1 MDTTF
6 YEDSSGGNSARP
18 TTTMLQAAQ
27 QQQQQQQQQ
36 LSTRGELSSRKRSM
50 TLDLNSAGRPER
62 SNKQARCSSLLT
74 SPDLHMLQLASPELE
89 RLIIAHNGLV
99 TTPTPTPTT
108 LFSRTATEEQEQY
121 ARGFVDAL
129 AQLHQQQQQQQ
140 QTQQP
145 QQQQQQQPAPL
156 QQQHATSGPDMSDS
170 GASTSNDSFIL
181 PSSSEH
187 SATGG
192 DVKDEPQTVPRLGA
206 TPPLSPIDM
215 RDQERIKLERKRL
228 RNRIAAS
235 KCRKRKLERISR
247 LEEKVHALKTEN
259 NELGSMVSLLR
270 DQVCRLKQE
279 VMTHVKQGC
288 QIMMSSYAP

>member
-1 MDTTF
+1 METTF
-6 YEDSSGGNSARP
+6 YEDSSGGSSARP
-18 TTTMLQAAQ
+18 TTTQPMPA
-27 QQQQQQQQQ
+27 QQQQ
-36 LSTRGELSSRKRSM
+36 LSRRDDLSSRKRSM

-62 SNKQARCSSLLT
+62 SSKQARCSSLLT
-74 SPDLHMLQLASPELE
+74 SPDLNMLQLASPELE

-99 TTPTPTPTT
+99 TTTPTPTT
-108 LFSRTATEEQEQY
+108 LFSRTATEEQENY

-129 AQLHQQQQQQQ
+129 AQLHQQQQ
-140 QTQQP
+140 P
-145 QQQQQQQPAPL
+145 QAL
-156 QQQHATSGPDMSDS
+156 QIADPDASDS
-170 GASTSNDSFIL
+170 GASTSSDSFIL

-187 SATGG
+187 SAAG

-259 NELGSMVSLLR
+259 SELGSVVSALR

-279 VMTHVKQGC
+279 VMLHVKQGC
-288 QIMMSSYAP
+288 QIMVSSYAP

>member
-1 MDTTF
+1 METTF

-18 TTTMLQAAQ
+18 TMHQPA
-27 QQQQQQQQQ
+27 QQQQQQQ
-36 LSTRGELSSRKRSM
+36 LSRREELSSRKRSM

-62 SNKQARCSSLLT
+62 SKQARCSGLLT
-74 SPDLHMLQLASPELE
+74 SPDLNMLQLASPELE

-129 AQLHQQQQQQQ
+129 AQLHQQQQQ
-140 QTQQP
+140 P
-145 QQQQQQQPAPL
+145 QQQHHQPAL
-156 QQQHATSGPDMSDS
+156 QQHSMSGPDMSDS

-247 LEEKVHALKTEN
+247 LEEKVNALKSEN
-259 NELGSMVSLLR
+259 AELGSMVSLLR

-288 QIMMSSYAP
+288 QIMVSSYAP

>member
-6 YEDSSGGNSARP
+6 YEDVRGGGGRGTAGAQTQP
-18 TTTMLQAAQ
+18 TSQPHHHQNQ
-27 QQQQQQQQQ
+27 QQQQQPPQ
-36 LSTRGELSSRKRSM
+36 LLRREDLSSRKRSM
-50 TLDLNSAGRPER
+50 TLDLNSSGRPER
-62 SNKQARCSSLLT
+62 KAARFSSLLT
-74 SPDLHMLQLASPELE
+74 SPDLNMLQLASPELE

-99 TTPTPTPTT
+99 TTTPTPTT
-108 LFSRTATEEQEQY
+108 QYLFTKTATEEQENY

-129 AQLHQQQQQQQ
+129 AQLHQ
-140 QTQQP
+140 T
-145 QQQQQQQPAPL
+145 AG
-156 QQQHATSGPDMSDS
+156 GPSETALSVADEASDS
-170 GASTSNDSFIL
+170 GASTSSDSFIL

-187 SATGG
+187 SLGGGG
-192 DVKDEPQTVPRLGA
+192 DGHVKDEPQTVPNLGA

-247 LEEKVHALKTEN
+247 LEDKVHALKAEN
-259 NELGSMVSLLR
+259 SELGSVVSALR

-279 VMTHVKQGC
+279 VMLHVKQGC
-288 QIMMSSYAP
+288 QIMMSTAYGATA

>member
-6 YEDSSGGNSARP
+6 YEDSSGGSSARP
-18 TTTMLQAAQ
+18 TTMHQPT
-27 QQQQQQQQQ
+27 QQQQQQQQ
-36 LSTRGELSSRKRSM
+36 LSRRDDLSSRKRSM

-62 SNKQARCSSLLT
+62 TAKQARCSSLLT
-74 SPDLHMLQLASPELE
+74 SPDLNMLQLASPELE
-89 RLIIAHNGLV
+89 RLIISHNNGLV
-99 TTPTPTPTT
+99 TTTPTPTT
-108 LFSRTATEEQEQY
+108 LFSRTATEEQENY

-129 AQLHQQQQQQQ
+129 AQLHQQQS
-140 QTQQP
+140 QP
-145 QQQQQQQPAPL
+145 QP
-156 QQQHATSGPDMSDS
+156 QHQSAVLPIQLTGPDVSDS

-187 SATGG
+187 SAAG
-192 DVKDEPQTVPRLGA
+192 DSTSGVKDEPQTVPRLGA

-247 LEEKVHALKTEN
+247 LEQKVHDLKTEN
-259 NELGSMVSLLR
+259 TQLGVEVNALR
-270 DQVCRLKQE
+270 EQVCRLKQE
-279 VMTHVKQGC
+279 VMLHAKQGC
-288 QIMMSSYAP
+288 QIMTVSSHILAADRL

>member
-1 MDTTF
+1 METTF
-6 YEDSSGGNSARP
+6 YEDSSGGSSARP
-18 TTTMLQAAQ
+18 PTTQPMPS
-27 QQQQQQQQQ
+27 QQQQQ
-36 LSTRGELSSRKRSM
+36 LPRRDDLSSRKRSM

-62 SNKQARCSSLLT
+62 SSKQARCSSLLT
-74 SPDLHMLQLASPELE
+74 SPDLNMLQLASPELE

-99 TTPTPTPTT
+99 TTTPTPTT
-108 LFSRTATEEQEQY
+108 LFSRTATEEQENY

-129 AQLHQQQQQQQ
+129 AQLHQQQQPPP
-140 QTQQP
+140 QP
-145 QQQQQQQPAPL
+145 QSL
-156 QQQHATSGPDMSDS
+156 QISADPDASDS

-187 SATGG
+187 SAAGDCGG
-192 DVKDEPQTVPRLGA
+192 VKDEPQTVPRLGA

-259 NELGSMVSLLR
+259 SELGSVVSALR
-270 DQVCRLKQE
+270 DQVCRLKQQ
-279 VMTHVKQGC
+279 VMLHVKQGC
-288 QIMMSSYAP
+288 QIMVSSYAPP

>member
-1 MDTTF
+1 METTF
-6 YEDSSGGNSARP
+6 YEDSSGGSSARP
-18 TTTMLQAAQ
+18 SQPMHQPA
-27 QQQQQQQQQ
+27 QQQQ
-36 LSTRGELSSRKRSM
+36 LSRREDLSSRKRSM

-62 SNKQARCSSLLT
+62 SSKQARCSSLLT
-74 SPDLHMLQLASPELE
+74 SPDLNMLQLASPELE

-99 TTPTPTPTT
+99 TTTPTPTT
-108 LFSRTATEEQEQY
+108 LFSRPATEEQENY

-129 AQLHQQQQQQQ
+129 AQLHQQQIQPPPHH
-140 QTQQP
+140 TQQL
-145 QQQQQQQPAPL
+145 QITAP
-156 QQQHATSGPDMSDS
+156 DVSDS

-187 SATGG
+187 SAAGDSGG
-192 DVKDEPQTVPRLGA
+192 VKDEPQTVPRLGA

-259 NELGSMVSLLR
+259 TELSTVVSALR

-279 VMTHVKQGC
+279 VMLHVKQGC
-288 QIMMSSYAP
+288 QIMVSSYAP

>member
-6 YEDSSGGNSARP
+6 YEDIRGGSRLAAGSQHAQP
-18 TTTMLQAAQ
+18 TTQPQHQ
-27 QQQQQQQQQ
+27 QQQHHPQQQQPQ
-36 LSTRGELSSRKRSM
+36 LVRRDDLSSRKRSM

-62 SNKQARCSSLLT
+62 KAARFSSLLT
-74 SPDLHMLQLASPELE
+74 SPDLNMLQLASPELE

-99 TTPTPTPTT
+99 TTTPTPTT
-108 LFSRTATEEQEQY
+108 QYLFTKTATEEQEQY

-129 AQLHQQQQQQQ
+129 AQLHQ
-140 QTQQP
+140 T
-145 QQQQQQQPAPL
+145 AG
-156 QQQHATSGPDMSDS
+156 GPSETALSAAEASDS
-170 GASTSNDSFIL
+170 GASTSSDSFIL

-187 SATGG
+187 SLGGG
-192 DVKDEPQTVPRLGA
+192 DGHVKDEPQTVPNLGA

-247 LEEKVHALKTEN
+247 LEDKVHALKTEN
-259 NELGSMVSLLR
+259 SELGSVVSSLR

-279 VMTHVKQGC
+279 VMMHVKQGC
-288 QIMMSSYAP
+288 QIMMSTAYGATTA

>member
-1 MDTTF
+1 
-6 YEDSSGGNSARP
+6 
-18 TTTMLQAAQ
+18 
-27 QQQQQQQQQ
+27 
-36 LSTRGELSSRKRSM
+36 M

-62 SNKQARCSSLLT
+62 SAKQARCSSLLT

-89 RLIIAHNGLV
+89 RLIIAQNGLV
-99 TTPTPTPTT
+99 TTTPTPTT
-108 LFSRTATEEQEQY
+108 LFSRTATEEQENY

-129 AQLHQQQQQQQ
+129 AQLHQQQQQPQP
-140 QTQQP
+140 QP
-145 QQQQQQQPAPL
+145 QQQPPAQPIML
-156 QQQHATSGPDMSDS
+156 TGPDVSDS

-187 SATGG
+187 SVAG
-192 DVKDEPQTVPRLGA
+192 DSTNGVKDEPQTVPRLGA

-247 LEEKVHALKTEN
+247 LEQKVHELKTEN
-259 NELGSMVSLLR
+259 TQLGAEVSALR

-279 VMTHVKQGC
+279 VMLHVKQGC
-288 QIMMSSYAP
+288 QIMVTAFPT

>member
-1 MDTTF
+1 
-6 YEDSSGGNSARP
+6 
-18 TTTMLQAAQ
+18 
-27 QQQQQQQQQ
+27 
-36 LSTRGELSSRKRSM
+36 M

-62 SNKQARCSSLLT
+62 KQARCSSLLT
-74 SPDLHMLQLASPELE
+74 SPDLNMLQLASPELE
-89 RLIIAHNGLV
+89 RLIIAQNGLV

-129 AQLHQQQQQQQ
+129 AQLHQQQQQ
-140 QTQQP
+140 T
-145 QQQQQQQPAPL
+145 QQQPPQL
-156 QQQHATSGPDMSDS
+156 QQQITSGPDMSDS

-259 NELGSMVSLLR
+259 SELGTVVSVLR

>member
-1 MDTTF
+1 METTF
-6 YEDSSGGNSARP
+6 YEDSSGGSSARP
-18 TTTMLQAAQ
+18 PTTQPMPSAQ
-27 QQQQQQQQQ
+27 QQQQQ
-36 LSTRGELSSRKRSM
+36 LPRRDDLSSRKRSM

-62 SNKQARCSSLLT
+62 SSKQARCSSLLT
-74 SPDLHMLQLASPELE
+74 SPDLNMLQLASPELE

-99 TTPTPTPTT
+99 TTTPTPTT
-108 LFSRTATEEQEQY
+108 LFSRTATEEQENY

-129 AQLHQQQQQQQ
+129 AQLHQQQQQPPP
-140 QTQQP
+140 QP
-145 QQQQQQQPAPL
+145 QGL
-156 QQQHATSGPDMSDS
+156 QIAADPDASDS

-187 SATGG
+187 SAAGDCGG
-192 DVKDEPQTVPRLGA
+192 VKDEPQTVPRLGA

-259 NELGSMVSLLR
+259 SELGSVVSALR
-270 DQVCRLKQE
+270 DQVCRLKQQ
-279 VMTHVKQGC
+279 VMLHVKQGC
-288 QIMMSSYAP
+288 QIMVSPYAPP

>member
-1 MDTTF
+1 METTF
-6 YEDSSGGNSARP
+6 YEDSSGGSSARP
-18 TTTMLQAAQ
+18 TSMHQPTQ
-27 QQQQQQQQQ
+27 QQQQQPQ
-36 LSTRGELSSRKRSM
+36 LSRRDDLSSRKRSM

-62 SNKQARCSSLLT
+62 SAKQARCSSLLT
-74 SPDLHMLQLASPELE
+74 SPDLNMLQLASPELE

-99 TTPTPTPTT
+99 TTTPTPTT
-108 LFSRTATEEQEQY
+108 LFSRTATEEQENY

-129 AQLHQQQQQQQ
+129 AQLHQQQQQPQL
-140 QTQQP
+140 QP
-145 QQQQQQQPAPL
+145 QHQPAVQPIQL
-156 QQQHATSGPDMSDS
+156 TGPDVSDS

-187 SATGG
+187 SAAG
-192 DVKDEPQTVPRLGA
+192 DSTSGVKDEPQTVPRLGA

-247 LEEKVHALKTEN
+247 LEQKVHELKTEN
-259 NELGSMVSLLR
+259 SQLGAEVSALR

-279 VMTHVKQGC
+279 VMLHVKQGC
-288 QIMMSSYAP
+288 QMMVTTFPS

>member
-1 MDTTF
+1 METTF
-6 YEDSSGGNSARP
+6 YEDSSGGSSARP
-18 TTTMLQAAQ
+18 TTSTTQPMHQPAQ
-27 QQQQQQQQQ
+27 PQ
-36 LSTRGELSSRKRSM
+36 LSRRDDLSSRKRSM

-62 SNKQARCSSLLT
+62 SSKQARCSGLLT
-74 SPDLHMLQLASPELE
+74 SPDLNMLQLASPELE

-99 TTPTPTPTT
+99 TTTPTPTT
-108 LFSRTATEEQEQY
+108 LFSRPATEEQENY

-129 AQLHQQQQQQQ
+129 AQLHQQQQQPPPP
-140 QTQQP
+140 QQP
-145 QQQQQQQPAPL
+145 QPL
-156 QQQHATSGPDMSDS
+156 QIADPDVSDS

-187 SATGG
+187 SAAGDSAGG
-192 DVKDEPQTVPRLGA
+192 GVKDEPQTVPRLGA

-259 NELGSMVSLLR
+259 TELGSVVSALR

-279 VMTHVKQGC
+279 VMLHVKQGC
-288 QIMMSSYAP
+288 QIMVSSYAP

>member
-1 MDTTF
+1 METTF
-6 YEDSSGGNSARP
+6 YEDSSGGSSARP
-18 TTTMLQAAQ
+18 TTSTTQPMHQPA
-27 QQQQQQQQQ
+27 QQQ
-36 LSTRGELSSRKRSM
+36 LSRRDDLSSRKRSM

-62 SNKQARCSSLLT
+62 SSKQARCSAAAGLLT
-74 SPDLHMLQLASPELE
+74 SPDLHLLQLGSPELE

-99 TTPTPTPTT
+99 TTTPTPTT
-108 LFSRTATEEQEQY
+108 LFSRPATEEQENY

-129 AQLHQQQQQQQ
+129 AQLHQQQQQQPPPQ
-140 QTQQP
+140 QPPQQQP
-145 QQQQQQQPAPL
+145 QPL
-156 QQQHATSGPDMSDS
+156 QIADPDVSDS

-187 SATGG
+187 SAAGDSAGG
-192 DVKDEPQTVPRLGA
+192 GVKDEPQTVPRLGA

-259 NELGSMVSLLR
+259 TELGSVVSALR

-279 VMTHVKQGC
+279 VMLHVKQGC
-288 QIMMSSYAP
+288 QIMVSSYAP

>member
-1 MDTTF
+1 METTF
-6 YEDSSGGNSARP
+6 YEDSSGGSSARP
-18 TTTMLQAAQ
+18 PTTQPMPS
-27 QQQQQQQQQ
+27 QQQQQ
-36 LSTRGELSSRKRSM
+36 LPRRDDLSSRKRSM

-62 SNKQARCSSLLT
+62 SSKQARCSSLLT
-74 SPDLHMLQLASPELE
+74 SPDLNMLQLASPELE

-99 TTPTPTPTT
+99 TTTPTPTT
-108 LFSRTATEEQEQY
+108 LFSRTATEEQENY

-129 AQLHQQQQQQQ
+129 AQLHQQQQPPP
-140 QTQQP
+140 QP
-145 QQQQQQQPAPL
+145 QGL
-156 QQQHATSGPDMSDS
+156 QISADPDASDS

-187 SATGG
+187 SAAGDCGG
-192 DVKDEPQTVPRLGA
+192 VKDEPQTVPRLGA

-259 NELGSMVSLLR
+259 SELGSVVSALR
-270 DQVCRLKQE
+270 DQVCRLKQQ
-279 VMTHVKQGC
+279 VMLHVKQGC
-288 QIMMSSYAP
+288 QIMVSSYAPP

>member
-1 MDTTF
+1 MRPNAMDTTF

-18 TTTMLQAAQ
+18 PTTMHQPA
-27 QQQQQQQQQ
+27 QQQQQQ
-36 LSTRGELSSRKRSM
+36 LSRREELSSRKRSM

-62 SNKQARCSSLLT
+62 KQARCSSLLT
-74 SPDLHMLQLASPELE
+74 SPDLNMLQLASPELE
-89 RLIIAHNGLV
+89 RLIIGQHGLV

-129 AQLHQQQQQQQ
+129 AQLHQQQQQ
-140 QTQQP
+140 TQQP
-145 QQQQQQQPAPL
+145 AQQL
-156 QQQHATSGPDMSDS
+156 QQHVTSGPDMSDS

-259 NELGSMVSLLR
+259 SELGTVVSVLR

>member
-6 YEDSSGGNSARP
+6 YDDVGGRNSLTPATQPPPPSQQPPQLARRED
-18 TTTMLQAAQ
+18 
-27 QQQQQQQQQ
+27 
-36 LSTRGELSSRKRSM
+36 LSSRKRSM
-50 TLDLNSAGRPER
+50 TLDLNSAGRPE
-62 SNKQARCSSLLT
+62 KKAARLSSMLT

-99 TTPTPTPTT
+99 TTTPTPTT
-108 LFSRTATEEQEQY
+108 QYLFTRTATEEQENY

-129 AQLHQQQQQQQ
+129 AQLHQQ
-140 QTQQP
+140 TD
-145 QQQQQQQPAPL
+145 APM
-156 QQQHATSGPDMSDS
+156 SGAEGSDS

-187 SATGG
+187 SLGG
-192 DVKDEPQTVPRLGA
+192 GAELVKDEPQTVPNLGA

-247 LEEKVHALKTEN
+247 LEDKVSALKAEN
-259 NELGSMVSLLR
+259 TELGSVVSSLR

-279 VMTHVKQGC
+279 VMLHVKQGC
-288 QIMMSSYAP
+288 QIMMSATYGASAGV

>member
-1 MDTTF
+1 METTF
-6 YEDSSGGNSARP
+6 YEDSSGGSSARP
-18 TTTMLQAAQ
+18 PTTQPMHQPA
-27 QQQQQQQQQ
+27 QQQQ
-36 LSTRGELSSRKRSM
+36 LSRRDDLSSRKRSM

-62 SNKQARCSSLLT
+62 GSKQARCSSLLT
-74 SPDLHMLQLASPELE
+74 SPDLNMLQLASPELE
-89 RLIIAHNGLV
+89 RLIIAQNGLV
-99 TTPTPTPTT
+99 TTTPTPTT
-108 LFSRTATEEQEQY
+108 LFSRTATEEQENY

-129 AQLHQQQQQQQ
+129 AQLHQQQQQP
-140 QTQQP
+140 P
-145 QQQQQQQPAPL
+145 QPL
-156 QQQHATSGPDMSDS
+156 QIADPDASDS

-187 SATGG
+187 SAAGDSGG
-192 DVKDEPQTVPRLGA
+192 VKDEPQTVPRLGA

-259 NELGSMVSLLR
+259 TELGSVVSTLR

-279 VMTHVKQGC
+279 VMLHVKQGC
-288 QIMMSSYAP
+288 QIMVSSYAP